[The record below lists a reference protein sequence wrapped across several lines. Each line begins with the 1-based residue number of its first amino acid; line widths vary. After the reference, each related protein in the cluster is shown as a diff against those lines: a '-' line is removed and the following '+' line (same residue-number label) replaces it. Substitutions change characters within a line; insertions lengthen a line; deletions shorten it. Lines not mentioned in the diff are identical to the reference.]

1 MTVTVLKHATIYTGL
16 ERIDDGYVRFDDKI
30 LAVGDMFDYRAQS
43 GEQTFDLQGKTLIP
57 GFIDV
62 HAHGGYGFD
71 AMDGDADQ
79 IDEMATKMMTHEGVT
94 TLFATTM
101 TQSTENI
108 DKAMRGV
115 KQAAERNHI
124 IQGVHLEGPF
134 ISKVF
139 KGAQPEEYIKNP
151 NGRNYPVVWLSSSP
165 MRQKTKGH
173 KHLKTTCWR
182 TTLCLLSV
190 TVTLPANR
198 CCIAKQ
204 HM

>member
-1 MTVTVLKHATIYTGL
+1 MTVTVLETRNDLYWIRNASMTAMF
-16 ERIDDGYVRFDDKI
+16 VSDDKI

-79 IDEMATKMMTHEGVT
+79 IDEMATKNDDARRGDDP
-94 TLFATTM
+94 FATTM

-134 ISKVF
+134 ISKVSQ
-139 KGAQPEEYIKNP
+139 GCPTLKNIS
-151 NGRNYPVVWLSSSP
+151 RIL
-165 MRQKTKGH
+165 M
-173 KHLKTTCWR
+173 L
-182 TTLCLLSV
+182 
-190 TVTLPANR
+190 
-198 CCIAKQ
+198 I
-204 HM
+204 

>member
-16 ERIDDGYVRFDDKI
+16 ERIEDGYIRFDDKI
-30 LAVGDMFDYRAQS
+30 LAVGDMFDYQAQA
-43 GEQTFDLQGKTLIP
+43 GEQVVDVQGKTLIP

-79 IDEMATKMMTHEGVT
+79 IDQMATKMMTHEGVT

-115 KQAAERNHI
+115 KQAAERNRI

-151 NGRNYPVVWLSSSP
+151 NIDLVKQWQGLS
-165 MRQKTKGH
+165 GGFG
-173 KHLKTTCWR
+173 
-182 TTLCLLSV
+182 
-190 TVTLPANR
+190 
-198 CCIAKQ
+198 
-204 HM
+204 

>member
-16 ERIDDGYVRFDDKI
+16 ERIEDGYIRFDDKI
-30 LAVGDMFDYRAQS
+30 LAVGDMFDYQAQA
-43 GEQTFDLQGKTLIP
+43 GEQVVDVQGKTLIP

-79 IDEMATKMMTHEGVT
+79 IDQMATKMMTHEGVT

-115 KQAAERNHI
+115 KQAAERNRI

-139 KGAQPEEYIKNP
+139 KGAQPEDILRILILILSNS
-151 NGRNYPVVWLSSSP
+151 GRNCLAAWLS
-165 MRQKTKGH
+165 
-173 KHLKTTCWR
+173 
-182 TTLCLLSV
+182 
-190 TVTLPANR
+190 
-198 CCIAKQ
+198 
-204 HM
+204 